1 MAFGWHEVQAPAP
14 LRHSPTVMDFNVSF
28 AGETSSQAVEA
39 LLKDLHS
46 SCTGVMGQEPM
57 TVPWF
62 PRHISDIDQFSTK
75 TLDAGAELESDHPGF
90 NVSSAGAK
98 GCAGHPTPRPMSPC
112 QDKEYRDRRTMIV
125 ANAAKYRHGESIP
138 RVQYT
143 AEETATWG
151 TVYSKLRDYT
161 AKYAVPQYNEI
172 LPLMEQH
179 CGYAEDNIPQ
189 LQDISDF
196 LDSRTGFTLRPVGGL
211 LSARDFLNALA
222 FRVFFST
229 QYIRHHSVPLY
240 TPEPDICH
248 ELMGHAP
255 MFADPDF
262 ADFSHEIGLASLGAS
277 DEDIK
282 RLATC
287 YWFSV
292 EFGLA
297 KGPPG
302 DGYRA
307 YGAGLLSSFGELEYS
322 CAPYRPAGGRDVFP
336 EYRPWVPDD
345 AAVQEYPITD
355 YQPVYFVADDLTHAK
370 EEMRKFCASL
380 KRSFHPM
387 YHFKDK
393 RVTVDRAIKRG
404 EYTVTMQK

>member
-1 MAFGWHEVQAPAP
+1 MI
-14 LRHSPTVMDFNVSF
+14 DFNVSF
-28 AGETSSQAVEA
+28 GGAVTGATVDA
-39 LLKDLHS
+39 LLADLNS
-46 SCTGVMGQEPM
+46 KCTGVIAQEPL

-62 PRHISDIDQFSTK
+62 PRHISDIDNFSTK

-90 NVSSAGAK
+90 NDV
-98 GCAGHPTPRPMSPC
+98 
-112 QDKEYRDRRTMIV
+112 DYRTRRTTIV
-125 ANAAKYRHGESIP
+125 ANAQTFRHGTQIP
-138 RVQYT
+138 RVEYT
-143 AEETATWG
+143 ADETATWG
-151 TVYSKLRDYT
+151 TVYDKLGEYT
-161 AKYAVPQYNEI
+161 EKYAVPAFKEI
-172 LPLMEQH
+172 MPLMEEH
-179 CGYAEDNIPQ
+179 CGYARDNIPQ

-322 CAPYRPAGGRDVFP
+322 CAPYRPAGDRE
-336 EYRPWVPDD
+336 EYPTYLPWVPQN

-355 YQPVYFVADDLTHAK
+355 YQPTYFVAEDLADAK
-370 EEMRKFCASL
+370 LRMREFCESMN
-380 KRSFHPM
+380 RPFHPI
-387 YHFKDK
+387 YNFKDK
-393 RVTVDRAIKRG
+393 SVSLDRAIKRG
-404 EYTVTMQK
+404 EYTVTLQT